1 MNIPA
6 IPPLAL
12 MLDTSGS
19 AHIPLSMLIIFVSA
33 KLMAELFERVNQP
46 GIVGEILAGVLIGP
60 SVLGLI
66 GPSEFLTAL
75 ADLGAMFLL
84 FRVGLDV
91 RSSEL
96 LQVGGTATVVACSG
110 VVVPFLFGWG
120 ILTAWGASANEAIF
134 VGASMVATSVG
145 ITAQVLSAKGLLH
158 AISSKIILAAAV
170 IDDVL
175 GLLVLAVVSSLTH
188 GQLNIPALALTAVMA
203 VGFTLVIAK
212 WGTHAMGRVV
222 PHVDQK
228 LRVGEAQFALAM
240 SVLFALSV
248 AAVYIGVAAI
258 VGAFL
263 AGLALAESTGQRVR
277 DLAHGVTELLVPFFL
292 AGIGLHVSLA
302 AFSSP
307 RNALLAVV
315 ILLAA
320 VVSKFIGCGLGALGL
335 GKADALRVGVG
346 MIPRGE
352 VGMVVA
358 QIGLGFGIITQNVYG
373 VVVFMSVATTIVAP
387 PLIKIAFRGLLKTG
401 QAEAPEEVFR
411 IG

>member
-1 MNIPA
+1 MNHLAIPA
-6 IPPLAL
+6 LAVFL
-12 MLDTSGS
+12 GGSGP
-19 AHIPLSMLIIFVSA
+19 AQIPLYMLIVFVSA
-33 KLMAELFERVNQP
+33 KLMAELFERINQP
-46 GIVGEILAGVLIGP
+46 GIVGEILAGIVIGP

-66 GPSEFLTAL
+66 APSEFLTAL
-75 ADLGAMFLL
+75 SDLGAMFLL
-84 FRVGLDV
+84 FRVGLEV

-96 LQVGGTATVVACSG
+96 MKVGGTATLVACSG
-110 VVVPFLFGWG
+110 VVVPFLMGWG
-120 ILTAWGASANEAIF
+120 ILILWGSPSNEAIF

-158 AISSKIILAAAV
+158 AVSSKIILAAAV

-188 GQLNIPALALTAVMA
+188 GKLNLLELALTAALA
-203 VGFTLVIAK
+203 VAFTVIVAK

-222 PHVDQK
+222 PHVDK
-228 LRVGEAQFALAM
+228 NLRVGEAQFALAM
-240 SVLFALSV
+240 SLLFALSL

-263 AGLALAESTGQRVR
+263 AGLALAESTGARVR

-292 AGIGLHVSLA
+292 AGIGLHVSLS

-307 RNALLAVV
+307 RNALLAIV
-315 ILLAA
+315 ILVAA

-335 GKADALRVGVG
+335 GKADALRIGVG

-358 QIGLGFGIITQNVYG
+358 QIGLGFGIISQNVYG

-387 PLIKIAFRGLLKTG
+387 PLIKVTFRSLMNTKQAEEPEEAFRLG
-401 QAEAPEEVFR
+401 
-411 IG
+411 